1 MRIKKFFNITF
12 VFLKKNKE
20 LLHKSVLRIGSTHQT
35 TTEQDFGPA
44 LCIKTA
50 GHQNSGQESESGPP
64 GQNIPLAGVEYSSE
78 DQLACCSILN
88 QKGVPALQF
97 ASRMEYLRAL
107 PAMHRIIHSVSMFLI
122 PCVRNLR

>member
-50 GHQNSGQESESGPP
+50 GRSQN
-64 GQNIPLAGVEYSSE
+64 
-78 DQLACCSILN
+78 
-88 QKGVPALQF
+88 PALRDRISPWQ
-97 ASRMEYLRAL
+97 EWNIHLRISW
-107 PAMHRIIHSVSMFLI
+107 PAVLS
-122 PCVRNLR
+122 